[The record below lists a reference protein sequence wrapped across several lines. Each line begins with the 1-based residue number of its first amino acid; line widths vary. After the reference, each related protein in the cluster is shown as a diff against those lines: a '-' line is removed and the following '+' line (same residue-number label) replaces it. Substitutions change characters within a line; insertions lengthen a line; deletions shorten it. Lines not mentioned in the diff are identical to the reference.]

1 MKTLCEIMLLR
12 RQILW
17 TPGAAE
23 TRLNHHNLLIQ
34 DTWQLYIVN
43 LQWGMLG
50 LEDMSEETRVT
61 DVNASPGTQ
70 RRHPVRSQ
78 GRNVSLYIYLPTL
91 IFKYAQK
98 KPSIVILS
106 WPNTLIKKFSII
118 LFQTYIVKL
127 KPYQYLLMEIMIVKY
142 LNAFYHYEINKNL
155 SILSW

>member
-1 MKTLCEIMLLR
+1 MLLR

-23 TRLNHHNLLIQ
+23 TRLNHHNLLIK

-50 LEDMSEETRVT
+50 VEDMSEETRVT

-70 RRHPVRSQ
+70 RRHPARSQ
-78 GRNVSLYIYLPTL
+78 GRNASLYIYLPTL
-91 IFKYAQK
+91 ISKYAQK
-98 KPSIVILS
+98 KPSVVILS
-106 WPNTLIKKFSII
+106 WPNTLIKTFSV
-118 LFQTYIVKL
+118 LSFQAYIAKL
-127 KPYQYLLMEIMIVKY
+127 KPQQYLLVEVIIVKY
-142 LNAFYHYEINKNL
+142 LNAFYHYEIKKKP